1 LKVKIVDLFNQQ
13 FLFSIYMFLSIDV
26 GGSFMKTFINKS
38 ENNLSTMLSIVKIAI
53 IVFISII
60 IYINLP
66 KKLVY
71 FNIESNG
78 EFSLYSSAICLIIAG
93 VVAGTYLIANR
104 KISQSSNVFRMSWL
118 FENFFFMFVISLP
131 IHLSTAYGDEYKYLF
146 ILLIMSSVIQYGSRY
161 GIITSLFSSVFVLGA
176 DLLYAPVIEGIN
188 RYFQEDIIMV
198 GIFVF
203 VAWLLG
209 YYVDMEYENNKKKDE
224 TLNILCTEL
233 EEENKQREN
242 MKSILL
248 KNKICYDMLFEN
260 SLNAIIV
267 HRKGKII
274 YANESATQLLGY
286 EDPMELSG
294 EIFYNHYL
302 VNNKLNCEKKYLN
315 ITNNKLS
322 KIIEEEN
329 ILDCNGNVIPVRNTS
344 SFFNYKGKNSVLTL
358 LLDITSERKVEI
370 LEQDV
375 EKNLKLLNET
385 REFNIIIRDF
395 FTNMSHE
402 LKTPVNV
409 IYAAIQTI
417 DMYLDDYKLV
427 NVNKCKSYLKI
438 MKQNCLRM
446 IKLINNLLDITKVDS
461 GFIKL
466 NKKNGNI
473 VSVIED
479 IIQSVVGYGK
489 SKEIEIIFDTDIEE
503 KIMNFDHDMIERIM
517 LNLVSNAFKYSYF
530 NGKIYVNLIDRESSI
545 VIKVKDEGEGIP
557 KNKFDVIFERFGQA
571 NSSLSRQ
578 CEGTGIGLYLVKSF
592 TEMHGGKIGV
602 VSDEGKGSEFSII
615 LPVVLGEKED
625 YVDKILFETN
635 VERMEIE
642 FSDIYSI

>member
-1 LKVKIVDLFNQQ
+1 MEYIEK
-13 FLFSIYMFLSIDV
+13 
-26 GGSFMKTFINKS
+26 KS
-38 ENNLSTMLSIVKIAI
+38 ENKLSSMLAIMKVSI
-53 IVFISII
+53 IVFVNIN
-60 IYINLP
+60 IYINSSRYWD
-66 KKLVY
+66 KL
-71 FNIESNG
+71 NIESNG
-78 EFSLYSSAICLIIAG
+78 QFNIFTTGFCLFVTGICYIIWF
-93 VVAGTYLIANR
+93 VINR
-104 KISQSSNVFRMSWL
+104 KMSQSSNVFRISWF
-118 FENFFFMFVISLP
+118 FENIFFMIVISLP
-131 IHLSTAYGDEYKYLF
+131 IYLSTEYGGQYKYLF
-146 ILLIMSSVIQYGSRY
+146 LLLIISSVIQYGSRY
-161 GIITSLFSSVFVLGA
+161 GIITSIFSSSFLLVT
-176 DLLYAPVIEGIN
+176 DLVYAPLTDGIN
-188 RYFQEDIIMV
+188 IYFQEDIIMV

-203 VAWLLG
+203 VAWILG
-209 YYVDMEYENNKKKDE
+209 YYVDIERENNKKKDE
-224 TLNILCTEL
+224 TLNILSNEL
-233 EEENKQREN
+233 EEKNKQRRN

-267 HRKGKII
+267 HRKGIII

-286 EDPMELSG
+286 EDPMELNG
-294 EIFYNHYL
+294 ELFYNHYL
-302 VNNKLNCEKKYLN
+302 EDNKINRAKKYVK
-315 ITNNKLS
+315 ITNNQLS
-322 KIIEEEN
+322 KIIEEEIIVSRN
-329 ILDCNGNVIPVRNTS
+329 EKIIPVRNTS
-344 SFFNYKGKNSVLTL
+344 SFFNYKGKTSVLTF

-375 EKNLKLLNET
+375 EKNLTLLNET

-409 IYAAIQTI
+409 IYVAIQTI
-417 DMYLDDYKLV
+417 NMNLDNYKLD
-427 NVNKCKSYLKI
+427 NINKCKSYLKI

-461 GFIKL
+461 GFIKM

-473 VSVIED
+473 VSVVED

-489 SKEIEIIFDTDIEE
+489 SKEIEIIFDTDSEE
-503 KIMNFDHDMIERIM
+503 KVMGFDHDMIERIM

-530 NGKIYVNLIDRESSI
+530 NGKIYVNLIDKGPSI

-557 KNKFDVIFERFGQA
+557 KNKLDVIFERFGQA

-592 TEMHGGKIGV
+592 TEMHGGKISV
-602 VSDEGKGSEFSII
+602 TSIEGKGSEFSIV
-615 LPVVLGEKED
+615 LPAGLVENED
-625 YVDKILFETN
+625 YVDKVLFETN